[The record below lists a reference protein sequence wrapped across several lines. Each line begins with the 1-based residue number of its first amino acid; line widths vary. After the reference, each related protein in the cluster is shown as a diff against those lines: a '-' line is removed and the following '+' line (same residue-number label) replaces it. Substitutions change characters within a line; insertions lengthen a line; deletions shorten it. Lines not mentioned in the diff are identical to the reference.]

1 MKIAIF
7 GGSFDPIHIAHKK
20 IVETALK
27 ELDID
32 KLIIVPTYLNPFKKD
47 FLFEPK
53 ERFKLLQKVF
63 KDEKRVEICDFE
75 INQKKLSYTYE
86 TIRYIKA
93 SINPSKIYFIIGE
106 DNLKSLNRWHNID
119 ELKENLEFVVAS
131 RDGYDLLTNEFKTL
145 DINIDISSTKLKE
158 DLDLNFVPKE
168 IWQDLINLK
177 KGKIWI
183 VEWINKI
190 RDILDDKKAS
200 DIEIFDLTSKD
211 YLVDYVVIATTLN
224 PKHGFALLDHL
235 KTELKPSGEEFLRV
249 DEDDNWTVIDLGDVF
264 IHLMSEKYREK
275 YNLED
280 FLDSFQR
287 PKE

>member
-86 TIRYIKA
+86 TIRYIK
-93 SINPSKIYFIIGE
+93 SLLNPSKIYFIIGQ
-106 DNLKSLNRWHNID
+106 DNLKSLHKWHNID

-131 RDGYDLLTNEFKTL
+131 RDGYDLVSKEFKTI
-145 DINIDISSTKLKE
+145 DIGIDISSTKLKE

-177 KGKIWI
+177 KGKI
-183 VEWINKI
+183 
-190 RDILDDKKAS
+190 
-200 DIEIFDLTSKD
+200 
-211 YLVDYVVIATTLN
+211 
-224 PKHGFALLDHL
+224 
-235 KTELKPSGEEFLRV
+235 
-249 DEDDNWTVIDLGDVF
+249 
-264 IHLMSEKYREK
+264 
-275 YNLED
+275 
-280 FLDSFQR
+280 
-287 PKE
+287 

>member
-53 ERFKLLQKVF
+53 DRFKLLQKVF

-86 TIRYIKA
+86 TIRYIK
-93 SINPSKIYFIIGE
+93 SLHKPCKIYFIIGE
-106 DNLKSLNRWHNID
+106 DNLKSLHRWHNIE
-119 ELKENLEFVVAS
+119 ELKSSLEFIVAK
-131 RDGYDLLTNEFKTL
+131 REGYNLATNEYKTL
-145 DINIDISSTKLKE
+145 EVNIDISSTKLKE

-177 KGKIWI
+177 KGKI
-183 VEWINKI
+183 
-190 RDILDDKKAS
+190 
-200 DIEIFDLTSKD
+200 
-211 YLVDYVVIATTLN
+211 
-224 PKHGFALLDHL
+224 
-235 KTELKPSGEEFLRV
+235 
-249 DEDDNWTVIDLGDVF
+249 
-264 IHLMSEKYREK
+264 
-275 YNLED
+275 
-280 FLDSFQR
+280 
-287 PKE
+287 